1 MDLNWC
7 CSEFESRIYVPGT
20 DGFKTLVVIRAKGGV
35 SCYVQFQ
42 PQGKSPKDLSGSSHF
57 QIKFCPW
64 CGADL
69 AERYDSSRPS
79 ESTRFSKRDK

>member
-7 CSEFESRIYVPGT
+7 CSEFESRIYAPGT

-42 PQGKSPKDLSGSSHF
+42 PRGKSPKDLRTEIPQKYLSEG
-57 QIKFCPW
+57 QCPV
-64 CGADL
+64 
-69 AERYDSSRPS
+69 SP
-79 ESTRFSKRDK
+79 